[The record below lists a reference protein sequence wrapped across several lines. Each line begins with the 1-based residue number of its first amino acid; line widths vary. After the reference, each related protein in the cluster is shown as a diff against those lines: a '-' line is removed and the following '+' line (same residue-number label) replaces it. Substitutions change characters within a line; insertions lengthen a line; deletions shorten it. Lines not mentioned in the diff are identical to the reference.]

1 MKRTVLALLLAVFMA
16 ATLMTVGAAA
26 EGNEAAIDGTEYA
39 TLTEALSEAK
49 SGDTVRLLKNIDNSI
64 DADGYTSGINYSL
77 KAGVT
82 LDGADHTISGHI
94 GVRINA
100 AGGTVKNVKFVN
112 IHNNVVVDADTC
124 EYYGWE
130 SKTGNQ
136 SAIYASG
143 LTGKAVITGCTF
155 DNIDWDAIQ
164 ITPKTTTAEIVIT
177 GNVFTHTNTTGTQL
191 RYVHIEHNTATSFGS
206 KIAQLTVTDNQFY
219 NTQNTND
226 IINSIGIWYVKD
238 TTTTLQLSG
247 NYVEDIATV
256 AVGYGMKTIE
266 LYPMRSKP
274 NVDIDDIAPVAYDE
288 DENVYFELQNAIDQ
302 TEQYVYLMADAAD
315 QTATIPAG
323 KTIKFYPYGCDI
335 GTLTNNGELT
345 VYGSDLAGSSKI
357 INNGALSLSGNSAT
371 VYEVENNGALYITS
385 GVTYDLSKITNNAG
399 GTVSITGGTFSTK
412 PAADWI
418 ATWYKVTEQSD
429 RTFKVSKMNL
439 NEAVEE
445 GAVAASGTS
454 DSTLT
459 YYYHSITEG
468 MNNTEKLNT
477 VLHAN
482 CAEDVVVSTL
492 VDGLSKIRVLNVNGF
507 TFIGSITVND
517 NCGSVRL
524 YGKGVDKEFILTDV
538 RGELLYV
545 GGKKTTANA
554 VIQDAELDMLEVDAR
569 GVCVIEG
576 GNYGKLA
583 VQNYYPSSSA
593 VEPEYTANLLIEGG
607 SFGSNEVTLYND
619 GHTPAIET
627 LPIKDFLA
635 PGLVYELNNNGVYS
649 YYKSVE
655 AALAEAEPGAVISYI
670 GDDAPTTYYKVTIVY
685 GNGMS
690 EEVKDI
696 AKDSV
701 LVLPAAPSKNGYIFM
716 GWKCSDGHTH
726 EAGETVVVNSNLTFT
741 AVWSV
746 LPDIEPGEPSG
757 PDEPVEPSGLPF
769 VDVSANAWYYESV
782 KAAYEAGL
790 MNGVTDTEFAPNAPL
805 TRAMIWTILAR
816 ASGIETDG
824 GATWYAKAQ
833 EWAVT
838 NGVSDGEDPM
848 GNVTRE
854 QLVTMLWR
862 LNGSEVMTGYIGN
875 YIDTG
880 DISEWA
886 NNAMLWAVQNGIIEG
901 DENMALAPK
910 ADTTRAQAATFFVRY
925 LTVA

>member
-26 EGNEAAIDGTEYA
+26 EGNEAVLNGTEYA
-39 TLTEALSEAK
+39 TLTKALSEAQ
-49 SGDTVRLLKNIDNSI
+49 SGETVTLLKDIDNSI
-64 DADGYTSGINYSL
+64 TAVGYTGGINYSL
-77 KAGVT
+77 NEGVT
-82 LDGADHTISGHI
+82 LDGAGHTISGHI

-136 SAIYASG
+136 SAIYASD
-143 LTGKAVITGCTF
+143 LTGKVVIKDCTF

-164 ITPKTTTAEIVIT
+164 ITPKEGSSIEII
-177 GNVFTHTNTTGTQL
+177 GNVFEHTNTTDTQL
-191 RYVHIEHNTATSFGS
+191 RYVHIQSAYSFLG
-206 KIAQLTVTDNQFY
+206 KAVNMVITDNKFFASG
-219 NTQNTND
+219 NKSDNVC
-226 IINSIGIWYVKD
+226 SIGAWYVND
-238 TTTTLQLSG
+238 DAEEVNLSG
-247 NYVEDIATV
+247 NYFDDVTSAEVSDIGNSHLFPA
-256 AVGYGMKTIE
+256 
-266 LYPMRSKP
+266 RSQP
-274 NVDIDDIAPVAYDE
+274 NVDEDNYQPVAYDKAE
-288 DENVYFELQNAIDQ
+288 GPNYYSTLQEAIDN
-302 TEQYVYLMADAAD
+302 TEKYVRLMIDAPD

-323 KTIKFYPYGCDI
+323 KEINFYPYGYNI
-335 GTLTNNGELT
+335 GTLTNYGKLT
-345 VYGSDLAGSSKI
+345 VYDAAIPETSTI
-357 INNGALSLSGNSAT
+357 INYGILDLYKNSSTA
-371 VYEVENNGALYITS
+371 YEVENNGTLLIT
-385 GVTYDLSKITNNAG
+385 GGATYDLNKITNNAG

-412 PAADWI
+412 PAADWL
-418 ATWYKVTEQSD
+418 APWYKVTESGD
-429 RTFKVSKMNL
+429 PVVYKVSKMTI
-439 NEAVEE
+439 AE
-445 GAVAASGTS
+445 GVAAGMVATSSSSSGN
-454 DSTLT
+454 
-459 YYYHSITEG
+459 YYASVTEG
-468 MNNTEKLNT
+468 LNSTAKASTYLQVDSAEDAVIYTPYDGGRSLYSNKHSFTGSIVIEDNCDFLNLLGSDFNLKYVEGDRLRIGFYSTPADVAIQDADLDQLEISASGVCT
-477 VLHAN
+477 V
-482 CAEDVVVSTL
+482 EGGYYDDVVVHE
-492 VDGLSKIRVLNVNGF
+492 
-507 TFIGSITVND
+507 
-517 NCGSVRL
+517 
-524 YGKGVDKEFILTDV
+524 Y
-538 RGELLYV
+538 Y
-545 GGKKTTANA
+545 ANA
-554 VIQDAELDMLEVDAR
+554 SATAPEYSAEL
-569 GVCVIEG
+569 VI
-576 GNYGKLA
+576 N
-583 VQNYYPSSSA
+583 
-593 VEPEYTANLLIEGG
+593 GG
-607 SFGSNEVTLYND
+607 SFGSNVVTLKNAN
-619 GHTPAIET
+619 HTPATKI

-635 PGLVYELNNNGVYS
+635 PGLVYELNNGGVYS
-649 YYKSVE
+649 YYKTVDE
-655 AALAEAEPGAVISYI
+655 ALAEAEPGAVISYI

-696 AKDSV
+696 AKDSA

-726 EAGETVVVNSNLTFT
+726 EAGETVVVNSVLTFT

-757 PDEPVEPSGLPF
+757 PDEPVEPSALPF

-790 MNGVTDTEFAPNAPL
+790 MNGVTDTEFAPNATL

-816 ASGIETDG
+816 ASGVETEG

-833 EWAVT
+833 EWVVAK
-838 NGVSDGEDPM
+838 GVSDGEDPM

-886 NNAMLWAVQNGIIEG
+886 NQAMLWAVQNGIIEG

>member
-26 EGNEAAIDGTEYA
+26 EGKEAAIGSTEYA
-39 TLTEALSEAK
+39 TLTEALSNAQ
-49 SGDTVRLLKNIDNSI
+49 SGDTVRLLKDIDNSI
-64 DADGYTSGINYSL
+64 DAEGYKGGINYSL

-82 LDGADHTISGHI
+82 LDGAGHTISGHI
-94 GVRINA
+94 GVWINA
-100 AGGTVKNVKFVN
+100 AGGTVKNVKFKN
-112 IHNNVVVDADTC
+112 IHNDVEVDADTC
-124 EYYGWE
+124 EHYGWE

-164 ITPKTTTAEIVIT
+164 ITPTKTAEIEIT
-177 GNVFTHTNTTGTQL
+177 DNVFKHTNTTDTQL
-191 RYVHIEHNTATSFGS
+191 RYVHIQYTAGSFGVPIS
-206 KIAQLTVTDNQFY
+206 ELIITDNQFY
-219 NTQNTND
+219 TTENTD
-226 IINSIGIWYVKD
+226 DFFCSIGIWNVNKN
-238 TTTTLQLSG
+238 TPILQLNG
-247 NYVEDIATV
+247 NYVEDYSTTEVSVIGL
-256 AVGYGMKTIE
+256 GY
-266 LYPMRSKP
+266 LFPARSTP
-274 NVDIDDIAPVAYDE
+274 DAMTDDYQPVAY
-288 DENVYFELQNAIDQ
+288 NG
-302 TEQYVYLMADAAD
+302 TEIYMTLKEAAEKSDSYIKMMADAAD

-323 KTIKFYPYGCDI
+323 KTISFYSYGHDI

-345 VYGSDLAGSSKI
+345 VYGSDLAKSSSKI

-371 VYEVENNGALYITS
+371 VYEVENNGALYVTR
-385 GVTYDLSKITNNAG
+385 GATYDLGKITG
-399 GTVSITGGTFSTK
+399 SGSVTITGGTFSTK

-418 ATWYKVTEQSD
+418 APWYKVTESGD
-429 RTFKVSKMNL
+429 PVVYKVSKMTI
-439 NEAVEE
+439 AE
-445 GAVAASGTS
+445 GVAAGMVATSARSSGDYYTS
-454 DSTLT
+454 VAEGLNSTKNAST
-459 YYYHSITEG
+459 YLQVNSAEDAVIYTPYEGGRSLYSNKHSFTGSIVIEDNCDFLNLLGSDFNLKYVEGDRLRIGFYSTPADVAIQDADLDQLEISASGVCTVEGGYYD
-468 MNNTEKLNT
+468 
-477 VLHAN
+477 
-482 CAEDVVVSTL
+482 DVVVHE
-492 VDGLSKIRVLNVNGF
+492 
-507 TFIGSITVND
+507 
-517 NCGSVRL
+517 
-524 YGKGVDKEFILTDV
+524 Y
-538 RGELLYV
+538 Y
-545 GGKKTTANA
+545 ANA
-554 VIQDAELDMLEVDAR
+554 SATAPEYSAEL
-569 GVCVIEG
+569 VI
-576 GNYGKLA
+576 N
-583 VQNYYPSSSA
+583 
-593 VEPEYTANLLIEGG
+593 GG
-607 SFGSNEVTLYND
+607 SFGSNVVTLKNAN
-619 GHTPAIET
+619 HTPATKT

-635 PGLVYELNNNGVYS
+635 PGLVYELNNGGVYS
-649 YYKSVE
+649 YYKTVDE
-655 AALAEAEPGAVISYI
+655 ALAEAEPGAVISYI
-670 GDDAPTTYYKVTIVY
+670 GDDAPTTYYEVTIVY

-690 EEVKDI
+690 EEVKAI
-696 AKDSV
+696 AKDSA

-726 EAGETVVVNSNLTFT
+726 EAGETVVVNSDLTFT
-741 AVWSV
+741 AVWSA

-757 PDEPVEPSGLPF
+757 PDEPVEPSALPF

-790 MNGVTDTEFAPNAPL
+790 MNGVTDTEFAPNATL

-816 ASGIETDG
+816 ASGVDTEG

-838 NGVSDGEDPM
+838 KGVSDGEDPM

>member
-16 ATLMTVGAAA
+16 ATLLTVGAAA
-26 EGNEAAIDGTEYA
+26 EGNEAAIGDTKYA
-39 TLTEALSEAK
+39 TLTEALSNAH
-49 SGDTVRLLKNIDNSI
+49 SGQTVTLLKDIDNSI
-64 DADGYTSGINYSL
+64 TAGGYTGGINYSL
-77 KAGVT
+77 NEGVT

-100 AGGTVKNVKFVN
+100 AGGTVKNVKFED
-112 IHNNVVVDADTC
+112 IHNNVVVDPDTC

-136 SAIYASG
+136 SAIYASD
-143 LTGKAVITGCTF
+143 LTGEAVITGCTF

-164 ITPKTTTAEIVIT
+164 ITPTKTAKIEIT
-177 GNVFTHTNTTGTQL
+177 DNVFKHTNTTDTQL
-191 RYVHIEHNTATSFGS
+191 RYVHIQYTAGSFGVAIS
-206 KIAQLTVTDNQFY
+206 ELTITDNQFY
-219 NTQNTND
+219 TTENTD
-226 IINSIGIWYVKD
+226 DFFCSIGIWKVNKN
-238 TTTTLQLSG
+238 TPILRLNG
-247 NYVEDIATV
+247 NYVEDYSTTEVSVIGLGYLFPARSTPDTV
-256 AVGYGMKTIE
+256 TYD
-266 LYPMRSKP
+266 YQ
-274 NVDIDDIAPVAYDE
+274 PVAYNGTE
-288 DENVYFELQNAIDQ
+288 IYMTLQEAAEKSDSYINM
-302 TEQYVYLMADAAD
+302 MADAAD

-323 KTIKFYPYGCDI
+323 KTIKFYSYGYDI
-335 GTLTNNGELT
+335 GTLTNNGELYI
-345 VYGSDLAGSSKI
+345 YGSDLAKSSSKI

-371 VYEVENNGALYITS
+371 VYEVENNGALYVTR
-385 GVTYDLSKITNNAG
+385 GATYDLGKISGSGSVT
-399 GTVSITGGTFSTK
+399 ITGGTFSTK
-412 PAADWI
+412 PTADWI
-418 ATWYKVTEQSD
+418 ATWYKVAEQSD
-429 RTFKVSKMNL
+429 GTFKVSKMNL
-439 NEAVEE
+439 SEAVEA
-445 GAVAASGTS
+445 GMVAASGTN
-454 DSTLT
+454 DSSLT

-468 MNNTEKLNT
+468 MNNTEKQNT
-477 VLHAN
+477 VLFTDSS
-482 CAEDVVVSTL
+482 EKVVISTPMEKYE
-492 VDGLSKIRVLNVNGF
+492 GIRVLNVNGF

-524 YGKGVDKEFILTDV
+524 YGNGVDKEFILTDV

-554 VIQDAELDMLEVDAR
+554 VIQDAELDMLEVNAR
-569 GVCVIEG
+569 GNCVIEG

-593 VEPEYTANLLIEGG
+593 TEPQYTANLLIEGG
-607 SFGSNEVTLYND
+607 CFGSNEVTLYND

-741 AVWSV
+741 AVWSA
-746 LPDIEPGEPSG
+746 LPDVAPGEPSG
-757 PDEPVEPSGLPF
+757 PDKPVEPSALPF
-769 VDVSANAWYYESV
+769 VDVSVNAWYYESV

-816 ASGIETDG
+816 ASGVETDG

-838 NGVSDGEDPM
+838 NGVSDGEDPL

-886 NNAMLWAVQNGIIEG
+886 NQAMLWAVQNGIIEG

>member
-26 EGNEAAIDGTEYA
+26 EGNEAAIGSTEYA
-39 TLTEALSEAK
+39 TLTEALSNAQ
-49 SGDTVRLLKNIDNSI
+49 SGQTVRLLKDIDNSI
-64 DADGYTSGINYSL
+64 YAKGYTGGINYSL

-82 LDGADHTISGHI
+82 LDGAGYTISGHI
-94 GVRINA
+94 GVFINA
-100 AGGTVKNVKFVN
+100 AGGTVKNVKFMN

-177 GNVFTHTNTTGTQL
+177 DNVFTHTNTTGTQL
-191 RYVHIEHNTATSFGS
+191 RYVHIEHNTAASFGS

-256 AVGYGMKTIE
+256 AAGYGMKTIE
-266 LYPMRSKP
+266 LYPMRSQP
-274 NVDIDDIAPVAYDE
+274 NVNIDDIAPIAYDE

-302 TEQYVYLMADAAD
+302 TEQYVYLMADAAG

-323 KTIKFYPYGCDI
+323 KTIIFYPYGYEI
-335 GTLTNNGELT
+335 GTLTNYGELT
-345 VYGSDLAGSSKI
+345 VYGSDLAESSKI

-371 VYEVENNGALYITS
+371 VYEVENNGALYVTS
-385 GVTYDLSKITNNAG
+385 GATYDLGKITG
-399 GTVSITGGTFSTK
+399 SGSVTITGGTFSTK
-412 PAADWI
+412 PAADWL
-418 ATWYKVTEQSD
+418 APWYKVTEQSD
-429 RTFKVSKMNL
+429 GTFKASKMNFS
-439 NEAVEE
+439 EAVEA
-445 GAVAASGTS
+445 GMVAASGKS
-454 DSTLT
+454 GSTADF
-459 YYYHSITEG
+459 YYSITEG
-468 MNNTEKLNT
+468 MNVTEKQNT
-477 VLHAN
+477 VLFTDSS
-482 CAEDVVVSTL
+482 EKVVISTPMEKYE
-492 VDGLSKIRVLNVNGF
+492 GMRVLNVNGHNF
-507 TFIGSITVND
+507 TGSIIVNEG
-517 NCGSVRL
+517 CGTIRIEGSTADLQYVSAPL
-524 YGKGVDKEFILTDV
+524 LDIGLKNSSAADV
-538 RGELLYV
+538 
-545 GGKKTTANA
+545 TIQNA
-554 VIQDAELDMLEVDAR
+554 DLEQLEVNAR

-576 GNYGKLA
+576 GNYGEVI
-583 VQNYYPSSSA
+583 VQDYYAKSSDSA
-593 VEPEYTANLLIEGG
+593 PKYAAALTINGG
-607 SFGSNEVTLYND
+607 YFGSNIVTRTNIN
-619 GHTPAIET
+619 HTPATET

-635 PGLVYELNNNGVYS
+635 PGLVYELNNGGVYS
-649 YYKSVE
+649 YYNSVE

-696 AKDSV
+696 AKDSA

-726 EAGETVVVNSNLTFT
+726 EAGETVVVNSDLTFT
-741 AVWSV
+741 AVWSA

-769 VDVSANAWYYESV
+769 VDVSANAWYYETV

-790 MNGVTDTEFAPNAPL
+790 MNGVTDTEFAPNATL

-816 ASGIETDG
+816 ASGVETEG

-833 EWAVT
+833 EWVVA

>member
-26 EGNEAAIDGTEYA
+26 EDNEAAIGDTKYA
-39 TLTEALSEAK
+39 TLTEALSKAQ
-49 SGDTVRLLKNIDNSI
+49 SGQTVTLLKDIDNSI
-64 DADGYTSGINYSL
+64 TAVGYTGGIEYRLNE
-77 KAGVT
+77 GVT
-82 LDGADHTISGHI
+82 LDGAGHTISGHI

-112 IHNNVVVDADTC
+112 IHNNVVVDPDTC

-136 SAIYASG
+136 SAIYASD
-143 LTGKAVITGCTF
+143 LTGKVVIKDCTF

-164 ITPKTTTAEIVIT
+164 ITPTKTAEIEIT
-177 GNVFTHTNTTGTQL
+177 GNVFKHTNTTDTQL
-191 RYVHIEHNTATSFGS
+191 RYVHIQYTAGSFGVPIS
-206 KIAQLTVTDNQFY
+206 ELIITDNQFY
-219 NTQNTND
+219 TTENTD
-226 IINSIGIWYVKD
+226 DFFCSIGIWNVNKN
-238 TTTTLQLSG
+238 TPILQLNG
-247 NYVEDIATV
+247 NYVEDYSTTEVSVIGLGYLFPARSTPDAAT
-256 AVGYGMKTIE
+256 
-266 LYPMRSKP
+266 
-274 NVDIDDIAPVAYDE
+274 DDYQPVAYNGTE
-288 DENVYFELQNAIDQ
+288 IYMTLQEAAEKSDSYIKM
-302 TEQYVYLMADAAD
+302 MADAAD

-323 KTIKFYPYGCDI
+323 KTISFYSYGHDI

-371 VYEVENNGALYITS
+371 VYEVENNGTLYVTR
-385 GVTYDLSKITNNAG
+385 GATYDLGKITG
-399 GTVSITGGTFSTK
+399 SGSVTITGGTFSTK
-412 PAADWI
+412 PAADWL
-418 ATWYKVTEQSD
+418 APWYKVTEQSD
-429 RTFKVSKMNL
+429 GTFKASKMNFS
-439 NEAVEE
+439 EAVEA
-445 GAVAASGTS
+445 GMVAASGKS
-454 DSTLT
+454 GSNADF
-459 YYYHSITEG
+459 YYSITEG
-468 MNNTEKLNT
+468 MNVTEKQNT
-477 VLHAN
+477 VLFTDSS
-482 CAEDVVVSTL
+482 EKVVISTPMEKYE
-492 VDGLSKIRVLNVNGF
+492 GMRVLNVNGHNF
-507 TFIGSITVND
+507 TGSIIVNEG
-517 NCGSVRL
+517 CGTIRIEGSTADLQYVSAPL
-524 YGKGVDKEFILTDV
+524 LDIGLKNSSAADV
-538 RGELLYV
+538 
-545 GGKKTTANA
+545 TIQNA
-554 VIQDAELDMLEVDAR
+554 DLEQLEVNAR

-576 GNYGKLA
+576 GNYGEVI
-583 VQNYYPSSSA
+583 VQNHYAKSSDST
-593 VEPEYTANLLIEGG
+593 PKYTATLTINGG
-607 SFGSNEVTLYND
+607 YFGSNIVTRTNLN
-619 GHTPAIET
+619 HTPATET

-635 PGLVYELNNNGVYS
+635 PELVYELNNNGVYS

-670 GDDAPTTYYKVTIVY
+670 GGDAPTTYYKVTIVY

-769 VDVSANAWYYESV
+769 VDVSANAWYYETV
-782 KAAYEAGL
+782 KAAYDAGL

-816 ASGIETDG
+816 ASGVDTEG

-838 NGVSDGEDPM
+838 KGVSDGEDPM

-886 NNAMLWAVQNGIIEG
+886 NQAMLWAVQNGIIEG